1 MQRRSKM
8 ILNILIGLAAVVVVF
23 LVVAAL
29 QPSEFKISRSINIA
43 APPEV
48 VFGEVNDFHKM
59 NTWSP
64 WLELDPAAKLTYDG
78 PSSGT
83 GASFSWEGNAKV
95 GAGRLTIAES
105 HPNELVR
112 LNMEFLKP
120 LKNTSTADFTLQGDK
135 DHTQVTWS
143 MYGQR
148 PFLGKA
154 INLVVNMDKMIGGN
168 FEKGLTKLKSISE
181 ATATK

>member
-1 MQRRSKM
+1 MF
-8 ILNILIGLAAVVVVF
+8 LNVLIGLAAVVVVF
-23 LVVAAL
+23 LVVVAL
-29 QPSEFKISRSINIA
+29 QPSEFKIARSIDIA
-43 APPEV
+43 APPDV
-48 VFGEVNDFHKM
+48 VFSEVNDFHKM

-64 WLELDPAAKLTYDG
+64 WLDMDPAAKLSYEG

-83 GASFSWEGNAKV
+83 GASFSWDGNAKV

-120 LKNTSTADFTLQGDK
+120 LKNTSTADFTLQGNK

-154 INLVVNMDKMIGGN
+154 ISLFVNMDKMIGGN
-168 FEKGLTKLKSISE
+168 FEKGLSRLKTISE
-181 ATATK
+181 TTAAK